1 MKRSQVTPIA
11 ATDSGRVLHGL
22 VKACAEDM
30 AAERGLLAS
39 ALVTV
44 MLTVVFRVLEPWPLK
59 LIYDFIFRH
68 GHGKG
73 KDLAVFGGVFTS
85 LESGHP
91 LALIWIAVGSLVAFN
106 ALAGTFD
113 YLSNVVMGIAASRV
127 LSKLRSRLF
136 QHLQALDLR
145 FHRDHKSGDLT
156 ASVTADIDR
165 LRDVTVSALLPFVS
179 NGLALFAMVAVML
192 WMNWRLGLLVLV
204 AFPAFYM
211 VVTRITARIEHVA
224 RDQRQRDGGI
234 AAIAAE
240 ALGAVQT
247 IQAFGLEA
255 EFARRFSGDN
265 QGSLTE
271 GNRAQRLSARLERTV
286 DLFASVTTAGV
297 LLLGASSVLD
307 GRLTAGDLIVFV
319 SYLRN
324 SFKPIRQTAKY
335 LAQIAKALASGGRVL
350 TLLDEKPAIVSR
362 AHAVKAT
369 RLSGEIAFE
378 GVSFGYRPGHAV
390 LRDVSFVVR
399 PGERVAI
406 VGPSGSGK
414 STLAALLLRFYDPQ
428 TGSILID
435 GEDIR
440 NYELASLRNQISVVM
455 QDSVLFT
462 GSLRDNIRFGALD
475 ASEDATQWA
484 AVKARAAEFIQRMPK
499 GYATQVGERGATLSG
514 GQRQRIAIARAYLRD
529 ASIVLLDEATTGLDS
544 RNRIL
549 VWGALRELSTTRTTL
564 TITHDI
570 AEAKDADRIL
580 FLCDGRLE
588 EQGTHEQLMRGD
600 GGYRAMYLQH
610 GHAGAREAT
619 AHAV

>member
-1 MKRSQVTPIA
+1 MKRNQVTSIDA
-11 ATDSGRVLHGL
+11 ADSGRVLRGL
-22 VKACAEDM
+22 LKACAPDM
-30 AAERGLLAS
+30 AAEGALLAS
-39 ALVTV
+39 ALTTV
-44 MLTVVFRVLEPWPLK
+44 LLTVVFRVLEPWPLK

-73 KDLAVFGGVFTS
+73 KELAMFSAVLGP
-85 LESGHP
+85 LGHGHR
-91 LALIWIAVGSLVAFN
+91 LALIWVSVAALVAFN
-106 ALAGTFD
+106 ALAGAFD
-113 YLSNVVMGIAASRV
+113 YLSNVTMGIAASRV
-127 LSKLRSRLF
+127 LSKLRARLF
-136 QHLQALDLR
+136 LHLQALDLR
-145 FHRDHKSGDLT
+145 FHRSHKSGDLM
-156 ASVTADIDR
+156 AAVTADIDR
-165 LRDVTVSALLPFVS
+165 LRDVTVSALLPFMS
-179 NGLALFAMVAVML
+179 NGLALLAMVAVML

-204 AFPAFYM
+204 AFPAFYL
-211 VVTRITARIEHVA
+211 VVTRITARIESVA
-224 RDQRQRDGGI
+224 REQRQRDGGI
-234 AAIAAE
+234 AAIAVE
-240 ALGAVQT
+240 AIGAIQT

-271 GNRAQRLSARLERTV
+271 GNRAQRLSARLERMV

-297 LLLGASSVLD
+297 LLLGASTVLD

-350 TLLDEKPAIVSR
+350 ALLGEKPAILNRTHSVRVS
-362 AHAVKAT
+362 

-390 LRDVSFVVR
+390 LKDISFVVQ
-399 PGERVAI
+399 PGARVAI

-428 TGSILID
+428 SGTIRID

-440 NYELASLRNQISVVM
+440 NYELASLREQISVVM

-462 GSLRDNIRFGALD
+462 GSLRDNIRFGALG
-475 ASEDATQWA
+475 AGEEAIERA
-484 AVKARAAEFIQRMPK
+484 AMKARAAEFIERMPH
-499 GYATQVGERGATLSG
+499 GYTTQVGERGATLSG

-529 ASIVLLDEATTGLDS
+529 ASIVVLDEATTGLDM
-544 RNRIL
+544 RNRNL
-549 VWGALRELSTTRTTL
+549 VWNALRELSATRTTL
-564 TITHDI
+564 MITHDI
-570 AEAKDADRIL
+570 AEAEDADRIL

-588 EQGTHEQLMRGD
+588 EQGTHAQLMRRD
-600 GGYRAMYLQH
+600 GGYRALYLQH
-610 GHAGAREAT
+610 VHAGPREAA
-619 AHAV
+619 AHAF